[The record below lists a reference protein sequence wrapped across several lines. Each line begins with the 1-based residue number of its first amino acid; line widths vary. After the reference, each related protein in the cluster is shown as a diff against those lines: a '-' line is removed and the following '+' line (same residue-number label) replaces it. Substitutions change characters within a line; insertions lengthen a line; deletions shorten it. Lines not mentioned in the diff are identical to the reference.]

1 MGNQEY
7 EVIKNPKRLCKLN
20 ETMRSKTIAADQS
33 VVSHDGPC
41 SSANVSTVASNIEI
55 DGPGKIWRNASLLVE
70 LDVKDWQSKAES
82 SWTWGGTDRQCATF
96 KVEIYRHDHPG
107 SNSLLEGRIN

>member
-1 MGNQEY
+1 MGNHEY
-7 EVIKNPKRLCKLN
+7 ELIKSSKRLCKLN

-41 SSANVSTVASNIEI
+41 CSANVSTVASNIEI

-70 LDVKDWQSKAES
+70 LDAKDWQAKQS
-82 SWTWGGTDRQCATF
+82 
-96 KVEIYRHDHPG
+96 
-107 SNSLLEGRIN
+107 RIVMDMGWHRPAMRDLQS